1 MSVTITITDPTVQEA
16 NALRA
21 YLTALHGHTVGP
33 VTSPKA
39 YLIGEQA
46 SSLPAHTDAR
56 EEFNLAEIPPV
67 VIPDSPDPDVA
78 MGVTSAEDAGAPDFD
93 SSGLPWD
100 ERIHASSR
108 ATISDGTWKKKRGV
122 SPEEVAAVEV
132 ELRTLTATDAELIEQ
147 AEVLE
152 LPVPEAPAP
161 VQEQSAPE
169 APPAPAQEQPP
180 APPVDTPNPFLAV
193 MSRIGKSGMTKE
205 QKDEL
210 LTAAGALDDK
220 GNPSIL
226 VLNKKPELIAGFVAL
241 LDDAGV

>member
-21 YLTALHGHTVGP
+21 YLTALHGSTSTPEIVHEKLQQTLAPLPGITDPMLGQEPEYVRGP
-33 VTSPKA
+33 T
-39 YLIGEQA
+39 
-46 SSLPAHTDAR
+46 
-56 EEFNLAEIPPV
+56 
-67 VIPDSPDPDVA
+67 
-78 MGVTSAEDAGAPDFD
+78 AEDAGAPDFD
-93 SSGLPWD
+93 SAGLPHD
-100 ERIHASSR
+100 PRIHASSR

-122 SPEEVAAVEV
+122 SAEEVAAVEA
-132 ELRTLTATDAELIEQ
+132 ELRARITVHHADGSVTIPDTDAPPDLDHYEPGAQE
-147 AEVLE
+147 AEAKLLATV
-152 LPVPEAPAP
+152 VSAPEAPAP
-161 VQEQSAPE
+161 VQEQSAPD
-169 APPAPAQEQPP
+169 APP